1 MANSKVQYTATG
13 TTQTYAVTFPFL
25 SRTHVTVTVDGVSDS
40 FTWNNDSEIV
50 VATVLSGGEIVL
62 IKRSTSV
69 TARVVDFQDGSNLTE
84 LDLDQNSK
92 QAFYMAQEAL
102 DELTLFGDTLLAT
115 SGHLLIGDG
124 TEFVNKAMSGDA
136 TITSGGV
143 VAISS
148 DVIVNADINSAAAIA
163 YSKLNLSDVIVNA
176 DINSAAAIAYSKL
189 NLSGA
194 IVNTDINSAAAIAYS
209 KLNLSGAIVNADVAA
224 GIDAVKLADGTVTN
238 TELQY
243 INSLTSNAQTQIDGL
258 VSGAV
263 TDVLDSTFAI
273 KDDGDGTKKIAF
285 QASGITTGTTRTVT
299 MPDADVTLISA
310 SSTDTLTNKTIDE
323 ASNTLTGVATLTGTQ
338 TLTNKTIT
346 ALKVGVSAGNTAN
359 VNSAQ
364 GDNPIT
370 TTFYEIATCANAGD
384 ACTLPTAAAGL
395 VVIVANNGAES
406 ADVFPASGDDIN
418 KAGVN
423 TAYALDSGSNTI
435 FICEDALD
443 WDTVSGGGLIDVA
456 DLAVGTDGELIT
468 WDASGNPAVVAVG
481 TAGHVL
487 TSGGVGVA
495 PTMQAP
501 ASTYLS
507 EVGAAGTWDVST
519 TGTIA
524 FTGAGFTPTSAW
536 IFVVKSGIT
545 SADASVSW
553 GFIDPSGEMIGIHS
567 FHNWIAD
574 TFAGS
579 TSYVCSVIAG
589 SVSTATIAF
598 ASFDSD
604 GLTLTK
610 AINNGTPTG
619 TFLIIPVFMK

>member
-102 DELTLFGDTLLAT
+102 DELTLFGDALLAT

-148 DVIVNADINSAAAIA
+148 DVIVNADINSAAAIAYSKLNLSDAIVNADINSAAAIA

-285 QASGITTGTTRTVT
+285 QASGITTGTTRTIT

-310 SSTDTLTNKTIDE
+310 SSTD
-323 ASNTLTGVATLTGTQ
+323 